1 MRRPFSM
8 IQQCALLIWG
18 FKMSQFITAILT
30 SLSSGAIYALM
41 SLALVLV
48 WRSTRVVNF
57 AQAGQAV
64 LTTYI
69 GYAVI
74 QKTGSYWIALIV
86 AVISGALIGAI
97 IDRFFMRPI
106 FKRITSGPIV
116 MIAPVVATLGLL
128 GIIQAI
134 IGLIWGLTNQSI
146 ETPVSN
152 AGLNINGTV
161 VAFSLYNALVLA
173 IVTLVMVLLTLLF
186 QKTNI
191 GLALRA
197 SAYSPEIAKLSGI
210 KVDAVRTLGW
220 AISGAAGG
228 LAGMLYIPNT
238 YLYPNAMDVLL
249 VFGFIA
255 AVIGGLESM
264 AGAVAGAMV
273 LGFAINFST
282 SYISTKLVF
291 PTAFVV
297 LILVLLVRPSGL
309 FAAKKGRSA

>member
-1 MRRPFSM
+1 MT
-8 IQQCALLIWG
+8 QQCALLIWD
-18 FKMSQFITAILT
+18 FKMNQFITAILT

-41 SLALVLV
+41 SLSLVLV

-74 QKTGSYWIALIV
+74 QKTGSYWIALVV

-106 FKRITSGPIV
+106 FKRVTSGPIV

-134 IGLIWGLTNQSI
+134 IGFIWGLTNQSI

-152 AGLNINGTV
+152 SGLNINGTV
-161 VAFSLYNALVLA
+161 VAFSLFNLLVLV

-220 AISGAAGG
+220 AISGAASG

-255 AVIGGLESM
+255 AVIGGLDSM

-282 SYISTKLVF
+282 TYISTTMVF
-291 PTAFVV
+291 PTAFLV
-297 LILVLLVRPSGL
+297 LILVLLVKPSGL
-309 FAAKKGRSA
+309 FAAKKGRRA

>member
-1 MRRPFSM
+1 MT
-8 IQQCALLIWG
+8 
-18 FKMSQFITAILT
+18 QFITAVLT

-41 SLALVLV
+41 ALALVLV

-69 GYAVI
+69 GYEVI
-74 QKTGSYWIALIV
+74 QRTGSYWIALV
-86 AVISGALIGAI
+86 AAIISGALIGAF

-106 FKRITSGPIV
+106 FKRVTSGPIV
-116 MIAPVVATLGLL
+116 LIAPVVATLGLL
-128 GIIQAI
+128 GIIEAV
-134 IGLIWGLTNQSI
+134 IGVVWGLNNQSI
-146 ETPVSN
+146 EPPVSN
-152 AGLNINGTV
+152 AGLNVNGTV
-161 VAFSLYNALVLA
+161 IAFSLFNAFVLGTVA
-173 IVTLVMVLLTLLF
+173 LAMILLTLLF

-197 SAYSPEIAKLSGI
+197 SAYSPEISKLSGI

-228 LAGMLYIPNT
+228 LAGMLYVPST
-238 YLYPNAMDVLL
+238 YLFPNAMDILL

-264 AGAVAGAMV
+264 VGAVAGAMV
-273 LGFAINFST
+273 LGFAINFVT
-282 SYISTKLVF
+282 TYISTTLVF

-309 FAAKKGRSA
+309 FAGKKGRSA

>member
-1 MRRPFSM
+1 MT
-8 IQQCALLIWG
+8 QQCALLIWD
-18 FKMSQFITAILT
+18 FKMNQFITAILT

-41 SLALVLV
+41 SLSLVLV

-74 QKTGSYWIALIV
+74 QKTGSYWIALVV
-86 AVISGALIGAI
+86 AVICGALIGAI

-106 FKRITSGPIV
+106 FKRVTSGPIV

-134 IGLIWGLTNQSI
+134 IGFIWGLTNQSI

-152 AGLNINGTV
+152 SGLNINGTV
-161 VAFSLYNALVLA
+161 VAFSLFNLLVLV

-220 AISGAAGG
+220 AISGAASG

-255 AVIGGLESM
+255 AVIGGLDSM

-282 SYISTKLVF
+282 TYISTTMVF
-291 PTAFVV
+291 PTAFLV
-297 LILVLLVRPSGL
+297 LILVLLVKPSGL
-309 FAAKKGRSA
+309 FAAKKGRRA

>member
-1 MRRPFSM
+1 M
-8 IQQCALLIWG
+8 IQQCALLIWD
-18 FKMSQFITAILT
+18 FKMNQFITAVLT

-41 SLALVLV
+41 SLSLVLV

-74 QKTGSYWIALIV
+74 QKTGSYWIALVV

-106 FKRITSGPIV
+106 FKRVTSGPIV

-134 IGLIWGLTNQSI
+134 IGFIWGLTNQSI
-146 ETPVSN
+146 EAPVSN

-161 VAFSLYNALVLA
+161 VAFSLYNALVLG
-173 IVTLVMVLLTLLF
+173 IVTLAMVLLTLLF

-220 AISGAAGG
+220 AISGAASG

-255 AVIGGLESM
+255 AVIGGLDSM

-282 SYISTKLVF
+282 TYISTTLVF

-297 LILVLLVRPSGL
+297 LILVLLVKPSGL
-309 FAAKKGRSA
+309 FAAKRGRSA

>member
-1 MRRPFSM
+1 
-8 IQQCALLIWG
+8 
-18 FKMSQFITAILT
+18 MSI
-30 SLSSGAIYALM
+30 
-41 SLALVLV
+41 ALVLV

-69 GYAVI
+69 GYEVI
-74 QKTGSYWIALIV
+74 QRTDSYWIALV
-86 AVISGALIGAI
+86 AAIISGALIGAF

-106 FKRITSGPIV
+106 FKRVTSGPIV
-116 MIAPVVATLGLL
+116 LIAPVVATLGLL

-134 IGLIWGLTNQSI
+134 IGIVWGFNIQSI
-146 ETPVSN
+146 QTPVAN
-152 AGLNINGTV
+152 DGFNVNGTV
-161 VAFSLYNALVLA
+161 IAFSLFNAFVLGT
-173 IVTLVMVLLTLLF
+173 VTLTMILLTLLF

-210 KVDAVRTLGW
+210 RVDAVRTLGW
-220 AISGAAGG
+220 AIAGAAGG
-228 LAGMLYIPNT
+228 LAGMLYIPGAS
-238 YLYPNAMDVLL
+238 LDPNAMDILL

-273 LGFAINFST
+273 LGFAINFAT
-282 SYISTKLVF
+282 TYISTTLVF
-291 PTAFVV
+291 LTAFAI
-297 LILVLLVRPSGL
+297 LILVLLIRPSGL
-309 FAAKKGRSA
+309 FASKKSRSA

>member
-1 MRRPFSM
+1 MN
-8 IQQCALLIWG
+8 
-18 FKMSQFITAILT
+18 QFITAVLT

-74 QKTGSYWIALIV
+74 QKTGSYWIALVI

-134 IGLIWGLTNQSI
+134 IGFIWGLTNQSI

-173 IVTLVMVLLTLLF
+173 MVTAVMILLTLLF

-220 AISGAAGG
+220 AIAGAASGM
-228 LAGMLYIPNT
+228 AGMLYIPNT

-255 AVIGGLESM
+255 AVIGGLESL
-264 AGAVAGAMV
+264 AGSVAGAMV

-282 SYISTKLVF
+282 TYISTKLVF

-297 LILVLLVRPSGL
+297 LILVLLIKPSGL

>member
-1 MRRPFSM
+1 MN
-8 IQQCALLIWG
+8 
-18 FKMSQFITAILT
+18 QFITAVLT
-30 SLSSGAIYALM
+30 SLSSGAIYSLI

-69 GYAVI
+69 GYAII
-74 QKTGSYWIALIV
+74 QKTGSYWLALVV
-86 AVISGALIGAI
+86 AVISGAFIGAI

-146 ETPVSN
+146 DTPVSN

-161 VAFSLYNALVLA
+161 VAFSLYNALVLI
-173 IVTLVMVLLTLLF
+173 IVTAVMLLLTLLF

-220 AISGAAGG
+220 AIAGAAGG
-228 LAGMLYIPNT
+228 MAGMLYIPNT

-255 AVIGGLESM
+255 AVIGGLESL

-282 SYISTKLVF
+282 TYISTKLIF
-291 PTAFVV
+291 PTAFLV
-297 LILVLLVRPSGL
+297 LLVVLLVRPSGL

>member
-1 MRRPFSM
+1 MN
-8 IQQCALLIWG
+8 
-18 FKMSQFITAILT
+18 QFITAVLT

-41 SLALVLV
+41 SLSLVLV

-74 QKTGSYWIALIV
+74 QKTGSYWIALVV

-106 FKRITSGPIV
+106 FKRVTSGPIV

-134 IGLIWGLTNQSI
+134 IGFIWGLTNQSI
-146 ETPVSN
+146 EPPVSN

-161 VAFSLYNALVLA
+161 VAFSLYNLLVLV

-220 AISGAAGG
+220 AISGAASG

-255 AVIGGLESM
+255 AVIGGLDSM

-282 SYISTKLVF
+282 TYISTTLVF
-291 PTAFVV
+291 PTAFLV
-297 LILVLLVRPSGL
+297 LILVLLVKPSGL